1 MHTPGLRVS
10 IAPELTAR
18 SPKAAG
24 VQKVSRL
31 ALVLL
36 VAWLACSIALG
47 GLLLAAHAPLP
58 VPSASDARTHA
69 AFAEL
74 LQGRRGWRVAHV
86 LYRSCA
92 CSQRTLEHL
101 RSARRDAG
109 VHELV
114 LLVEDGAAPNPE
126 DQQLRERGLE
136 VVVIDRETL
145 VRRFGLE
152 AAPVLVVLRPDDSVA
167 YLGGYTR
174 SKQGP
179 VFEHE
184 RIVAGLRA
192 EQSTGTLPVF
202 GCATSARL
210 SSLIDPLGL
219 RKW

>member
-1 MHTPGLRVS
+1 MAASSSNP
-10 IAPELTAR
+10 
-18 SPKAAG
+18 AG
-24 VQKVSRL
+24 VQEVSRL

-36 VAWLACSIALG
+36 VAWLAGSIALG

-74 LQGRRGWRVAHV
+74 LQGRQGWRVVHV

-101 RSARRDAG
+101 RASRRHAD

-114 LLVEDGAAPNPE
+114 LLVDDEAAPSPG
-126 DQQLRERGLE
+126 DQQLRARGLE

-152 AAPVLVVLRPDDSVA
+152 AAPVLIVLRPDDNVA

-179 VFEHE
+179 VFEQE
-184 RIVAGLRA
+184 RILAALRA
-192 EQSTGTLPVF
+192 EKPAAPLPVF

-210 SSLIDPLGL
+210 SDLLDPLGL
-219 RKW
+219 SRW